1 MAKIAMVGAACFVT
15 ARYFQDYHVKEDETG
30 MICIMQEKMGNV

>member
-1 MAKIAMVGAACFVT
+1 MAKIAMWGACIVT

-30 MICIMQEKMGNV
+30 MIYIVQEKMGDV